1 MVTRCS
7 LHKIACNFW
16 KNVLYLYSWLSI
28 ETFHLSITFIAFKL
42 LISFSAF
49 FQKECRVISIHQWF
63 LVVFLSFMPMT
74 LNTQIK
80 NAQKCVFKRTKKV
93 SPITK
98 TVKSFF
104 IYPFQIFLYILFT
117 YQFVLQIF
125 HLAKISF
132 REHAYNLTIDICQ
145 EVVFL
150 IGWIIIR
157 PIISFLFLV
166 RIIFQKLSKLYKS
179 DS

>member
-42 LISFSAF
+42 LISFSAL

-63 LVVFLSFMPMT
+63 LVVFLSLMLMT

-98 TVKSFF
+98 TVKSFYISISNFF
-104 IYPFQIFLYILFT
+104 IYPFYISICFT
-117 YQFVLQIF
+117 NFSFSKNILQRTCLQFNDWYLPGSCIPHRMNNHQTHNI
-125 HLAKISF
+125 
-132 REHAYNLTIDICQ
+132 
-145 EVVFL
+145 VF
-150 IGWIIIR
+150 IPR
-157 PIISFLFLV
+157 THH
-166 RIIFQKLSKLYKS
+166 LSKTF
-179 DS
+179 

>member
-16 KNVLYLYSWLSI
+16 KNVLYLYSGLSI

-98 TVKSFF
+98 TVKSFYISISNFF
-104 IYPFQIFLYILFT
+104 IYPFYISICFT
-117 YQFVLQIF
+117 NF
-125 HLAKISF
+125 SF
-132 REHAYNLTIDICQ
+132 
-145 EVVFL
+145 
-150 IGWIIIR
+150 
-157 PIISFLFLV
+157 
-166 RIIFQKLSKLYKS
+166 SKNIL
-179 DS
+179 